1 MANLDVYFNQTDL
14 QTKLDQ
20 AANKQLYLTFKT
32 EKGSGA
38 TGAWNST
45 CWWGITVLG
54 VPRNEFNSMAANESV
69 NGSIRLVIS
78 NNNYSSFQLLCESTS
93 QRKPLFIVNLAQ
105 G

>member
-38 TGAWNST
+38 TGAWDST
-45 CWWGITVLG
+45 CW
-54 VPRNEFNSMAANESV
+54 
-69 NGSIRLVIS
+69 
-78 NNNYSSFQLLCESTS
+78 
-93 QRKPLFIVNLAQ
+93 
-105 G
+105 